1 MNNQK
6 TIAIIN
12 KVLTDLKL
20 IEKELDDWDL
30 YDPAQTH
37 WNNVSNIVWDLGQ
50 YLENTLEEINKEKD
64 K

>member
-1 MNNQK
+1 MKNEE
-6 TIAIIN
+6 IVEIIN

-30 YDPAQTH
+30 YDPSQTH
-37 WNNVSNIVWDLGQ
+37 WNNVSTIVWDLGE
-50 YLENTLEEINKEKD
+50 YLENTLAEINEEKD